1 MTTTTIATTTAV
13 IITITTVTND
23 HVASTFI
30 GEAFGFVA
38 PSAARWRHVSPSP
51 VRSQIAGLKMIQS
64 SRWSSDG
71 HGEGAWPEVG
81 TGLLPSVSRWPHS
94 TRNLINLNRTL
105 LIFRC
110 VWSVAGCWGI
120 LEGFLRDSW
129 WCHQWCSNAAALWT
143 PTSNQLTNGR
153 EGKATDKKH
162 KEEEEEEEEDDNKG
176 RRG

>member
-64 SRWSSDG
+64 SR
-71 HGEGAWPEVG
+71 
-81 TGLLPSVSRWPHS
+81 
-94 TRNLINLNRTL
+94 
-105 LIFRC
+105 
-110 VWSVAGCWGI
+110 
-120 LEGFLRDSW
+120 
-129 WCHQWCSNAAALWT
+129 
-143 PTSNQLTNGR
+143 
-153 EGKATDKKH
+153 
-162 KEEEEEEEEDDNKG
+162 
-176 RRG
+176 